1 LTEQGYGKFY
11 EEDREV
17 FNIGRI
23 IRYTRPALTKDQDAF
38 FDGAGTYIEVFP
50 GRDENVLR
58 QVPECLEFVLNADI
72 LVEWGVDIAVEWVFE
87 QNKAVEVEITSPSE
101 IISSSYTQDE
111 IVDVE
116 IVDESEPSAS
126 SYLGE
131 FVDNVV
137 SWVTFD
143 SLEVYFAEDPAPEL
157 TESIAVVPQACECE
171 LVPIVV
177 EMSHNLEDTNVLG
190 DFIHRNNFV
199 LPRVLTMIYSTV
211 NRSWQANLHYSGWGS
226 ENNITE
232 VWDIVFEWSC
242 VNEIASVALGDE
254 VWKFSM
260 YVKRKKEYGEDF
272 DTRVL
277 LAFVPLEV
285 CPPGLNLVFSFALN
299 TETNE
304 IFDTGSSSNVNIRL
318 NVNFDNIG
326 LFKSPEWLENPELE
340 IQISQEGIPSQVPR
354 LDISQTI
361 PKDVVFP

>member
-1 LTEQGYGKFY
+1 
-11 EEDREV
+11 
-17 FNIGRI
+17 
-23 IRYTRPALTKDQDAF
+23 
-38 FDGAGTYIEVFP
+38 
-50 GRDENVLR
+50 
-58 QVPECLEFVLNADI
+58 
-72 LVEWGVDIAVEWVFE
+72 
-87 QNKAVEVEITSPSE
+87 
-101 IISSSYTQDE
+101 
-111 IVDVE
+111 
-116 IVDESEPSAS
+116 
-126 SYLGE
+126 
-131 FVDNVV
+131 
-137 SWVTFD
+137 
-143 SLEVYFAEDPAPEL
+143 
-157 TESIAVVPQACECE
+157 
-171 LVPIVV
+171 
-177 EMSHNLEDTNVLG
+177 
-190 DFIHRNNFV
+190 
-199 LPRVLTMIYSTV
+199 
-211 NRSWQANLHYSGWGS
+211 
-226 ENNITE
+226 
-232 VWDIVFEWSC
+232 